1 MIFVYDFVVDLYNVP
16 PTSFSRLPHHSFPPP
31 QPPNALARPS
41 LLLGI
46 ETIAHLRQPANA
58 KLTIMFVALSGGP
71 RIVRLFGKGRVY
83 ERSTREFEQVRV
95 CVRLRGV
102 GQGLGDG
109 QADEK
114 GFGGIDLASG
124 GREDPAWLS
133 SDHRVGRSIRRD
145 CKRRVLFLQP
155 PCFAHL

>member
-71 RIVRLFGKGRVY
+71 RIVRLFGKGRVL
-83 ERSTREFEQVRV
+83 ERSTREFEE
-95 CVRLRGV
+95 VRLRALRG
-102 GQGLGDG
+102 GADDKADDECTWEDRSCRRGTRGSGLVV
-109 QADEK
+109 ERSSSWT
-114 GFGGIDLASG
+114 FNTSG
-124 GREDPAWLS
+124 L
-133 SDHRVGRSIRRD
+133 
-145 CKRRVLFLQP
+145 
-155 PCFAHL
+155 